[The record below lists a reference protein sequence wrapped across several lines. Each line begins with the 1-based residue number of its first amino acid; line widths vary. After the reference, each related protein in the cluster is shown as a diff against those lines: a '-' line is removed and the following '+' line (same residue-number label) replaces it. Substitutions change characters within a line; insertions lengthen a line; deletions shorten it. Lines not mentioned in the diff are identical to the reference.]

1 MHKEI
6 RYKLL
11 IGIICHLLLVS
22 TLSAQKTNPNGY
34 NKFYFDNGQLSSEGY
49 LKNGLPEGYW
59 KNYFESGILKSEGNR
74 DGHQL
79 DSIWKFYNAEG
90 ILTEEISYE
99 AGKRNGVTKKYS
111 KEGFLL
117 SSTPYKNDR
126 KQGVAFTYY
135 SDGNIHTG
143 TPFVNGVENGKEYEF
158 NPKDDIITITEYQN
172 GIFVKQEKIN
182 RKDKSGDKQ
191 GLWKE
196 FYEDRT
202 VKTEGRYQDN
212 LKHGYWKEYS
222 TKGMLVATYKF
233 DKGQLVTDA
242 EELADLDVEEKFY
255 PDSDGQIRFR
265 GTYRKGKPHGTHIWF
280 AEDGTIDSAKIFKN
294 SFLVASGK
302 LNTKGLR
309 IGTWREYYYP
319 GGELKGIGS
328 YEEGYRSGE
337 WIYYFQDGA
346 IEQKGKYSSKGK
358 PNEKWKWFYPSGQI
372 MREETFKNGKEDGWL
387 IEYSDTGK
395 VITKGEYVDGLED
408 GEWFYEMGDHYQ
420 SGRYEYGLKQGVWKH
435 IYLTTDKTRFEGE
448 FFDDLA
454 QGKHT
459 WYYDTG
465 VKQLEGKFISDVK
478 EGEWKR
484 YNPDGTVFVTIE
496 YSSGK
501 EIKVDG
507 MKLKVDQKEEN

>member
-11 IGIICHLLLVS
+11 IGFLCHLFLVS
-22 TLSAQKTNPNGY
+22 TISAQKTNPNGY
-34 NKFYFDNGQLSSEGY
+34 NKFYFDNGQLSSEGN
-49 LKNGLPEGYW
+49 LRNGFPEGYW
-59 KNYFESGILKSEGNR
+59 KNYYENGILKSEGNR

-79 DSIWKFYNAEG
+79 DSIWKFYNSDG
-90 ILTEEISYE
+90 ILTEEISFKE
-99 AGKRNGVTKKYS
+99 GKKNGVSRKYNN
-111 KEGFLL
+111 EGFLL
-117 SSTPYKNDR
+117 STIPFEKDR
-126 KQGVAFTYY
+126 KSGIAFSYFTN
-135 SDGNIHTG
+135 GRIHIE
-143 TPFVNGVENGKEYEF
+143 TPFVNGAENGKEFEF
-158 NPKDDIITITEYQN
+158 SFKGEIITITEYQN

-182 RKDKSGDKQ
+182 RKDKGGNKQ

-202 VKTEGRYQDN
+202 VKNEGRYQDN

-222 TKGMLVATYKF
+222 SKGALIETKKYDRGQPVA
-233 DKGQLVTDA
+233 DA
-242 EELADLDVEEKFY
+242 EELADLEVDEKFY

-280 AEDGTIDSAKIFKN
+280 AEDGGIDSAKIFKN
-294 SFLVASGK
+294 SHLVASGK
-302 LNTKGLR
+302 LNNKGLR
-309 IGTWREYYYP
+309 IGNWREYYYP
-319 GGELKGIGS
+319 GGELKGEGS

-337 WIYYFQDGA
+337 WVYYFQDGSL
-346 IEQKGKYSSKGK
+346 EQKGKYSRKGK
-358 PNEKWKWFYPSGQI
+358 PNEKWKWFYSTGQI
-372 MREETFKNGKEDGWL
+372 MREETFKNGKENGWL

-395 VITKGEYVDGLED
+395 VVTRGEYVDGLEEGD
-408 GEWFYEMGDHYQ
+408 WFYEMGDHYQ
-420 SGRYEYGLKQGVWKH
+420 SGRYENGLKQGIWKH
-435 IYLTTDKTRFEGE
+435 IYLTTEKTRFVGE

-465 VKQLEGKFISDVK
+465 EKKLEGKFVSDVK

-484 YNPDGTVFVTIE
+484 YNSDGTVFVTIE

-501 EIKVDG
+501 EVKVDG
-507 MKLKVDQKEEN
+507 LKLKVEKREKD